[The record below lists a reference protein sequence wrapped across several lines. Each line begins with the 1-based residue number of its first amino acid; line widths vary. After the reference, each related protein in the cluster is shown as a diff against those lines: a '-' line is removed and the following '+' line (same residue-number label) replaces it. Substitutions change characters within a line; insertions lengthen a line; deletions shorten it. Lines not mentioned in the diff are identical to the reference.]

1 MPTAPPPSV
10 AIIMRSRNRS
20 LLLDRALRDVLQ
32 QTVTDW
38 TLVVVNDGGDRA
50 EVDPVVD
57 RYRLQ
62 LGDRVQVIHHEAAR
76 GMEAAS
82 NAGIRASDS
91 EFITI
96 HDDDD
101 EWHPEFLERTL
112 AYLAHHDDAGVAVRT
127 ELVYERI
134 TDGTIEEISRE
145 IFQPQLQSITL
156 FDTLRHNRCVPISLL
171 YRRSVHDRIGFYDES
186 LSVVGDWEFQLRLL
200 QQHTLAFLSEE
211 PLAFWNQRRDA
222 TGDLGNSVIV
232 GDAEHKRLD
241 QLVREIHLKE
251 HVGQSGLGSLLYQ
264 TSYQQ
269 REFDHLHQRQNY
281 SEDLLRQ
288 ILDTNRQL
296 SDRVQAL
303 EQAVGDAS
311 LAALARR
318 RYRRLKSRILRR

>member
-1 MPTAPPPSV
+1 MTLPPSPSV
-10 AIIMRSRNRS
+10 AVIMRSRNRS
-20 LLLDRALRDVLQ
+20 VLLDRALRDLLGQ
-32 QTVTDW
+32 SMTQW

-62 LGDRVQVIHHEAAR
+62 LGDRVQVIHHDVAR

-82 NAGIRASDS
+82 NAGIKASDS
-91 EFITI
+91 EFIAI

-171 YRRSVHDRIGFYDES
+171 YRRSVHDRIGYYNES

-200 QQHTLAFLSEE
+200 QQHTLGFLDEE
-211 PLAFWNQRRDA
+211 PLAFWNQRKDA

-232 GDAEHKRLD
+232 GDAEHRRLD

-251 HVGQSGLGSLLYQ
+251 HVSQSGLGSLLYQ

-269 REFDHLHQRQNY
+269 REFDHLHHRQNY

-288 ILDTNRQL
+288 ILESNNRL
-296 SDRVQAL
+296 AERVQRL
-303 EQAVGDAS
+303 EEAVSDAS
-311 LAALARR
+311 LVSLVRR
-318 RYRRLKSRILRR
+318 RYRQLKSRILGR